1 MDLYQRREW
10 LASDAA
16 GTVRRTR
23 VCRMEIFCEVF
34 GNPPGR
40 IDRYE
45 SRAIHAML
53 TKAGWVL
60 QDKNARVAFYGS
72 QRTYKRA
79 E

>member
-1 MDLYQRREW
+1 
-10 LASDAA
+10 
-16 GTVRRTR
+16 
-23 VCRMEIFCEVF
+23 MEIFCEVF
-34 GNPPGR
+34 GNPPGC

-60 QDKNARVAFYGS
+60 QDWNTRVAIYGN
-72 QRTYKRA
+72 QRVYRRL